1 MVGVG
6 ILAVIGLDPVIAG
19 GGQHRLHLV
28 QGLLQLRAGHH
39 PGLFVAAA
47 RAGKVAAVMGQANG
61 IAGQVFPGP
70 VQAGQLAVM
79 GVLGRDVLAGIIPGI
94 PGNALFAGGPHL
106 HRQIH
111 RVGGHPVGFVG
122 RHYNAEVHPSTFCT
136 MFRALSI
143 TLSMS

>member
-1 MVGVG
+1 M
-6 ILAVIGLDPVIAG
+6 AG
-19 GGQHRLHLV
+19 CRQHRLHSV
-28 QGLLQLRAGHH
+28 QGLLQFRAGHH
-39 PGLFVAAA
+39 PGLFVAVA
-47 RAGKVAAVMGQANG
+47 RACKVATVMGQADG
-61 IAGQVFPGP
+61 IAGQIFPGP

-79 GVLGRDVLAGIIPGI
+79 GVLGRDVLTGIIPGV
-94 PGNALFAGGPHL
+94 PGNALFARSPHL